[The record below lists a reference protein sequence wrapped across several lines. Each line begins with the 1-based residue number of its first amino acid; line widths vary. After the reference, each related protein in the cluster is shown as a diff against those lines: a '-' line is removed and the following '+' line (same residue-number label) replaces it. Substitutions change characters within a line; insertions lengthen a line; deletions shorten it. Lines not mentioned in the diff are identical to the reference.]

1 MKFLHIL
8 SVSSF
13 LLITLSITLANA
25 ASFDI
30 KNNCPYTVW
39 AVAVPSG
46 GRQLG
51 QGYGAPPNTLVE
63 YPLKQYMDM
72 DFIDMSNIDGL
83 NVPMEFSS
91 VSGGCNRVIKCM
103 TDIIGQ
109 CPNEL
114 KVSRGC
120 NEPCPVFKT
129 EEHCCN
135 FGNCGPTTYS

>member
-1 MKFLHIL
+1 MVEGELGLCVGDGEGCQVMVGEFTERGKCETGDCNG
-8 SVSSF
+8 
-13 LLITLSITLANA
+13 LL
-25 ASFDI
+25 
-30 KNNCPYTVW
+30 KC
-39 AVAVPSG
+39 
-46 GRQLG
+46 
-51 QGYGAPPNTLVE
+51 QGYGAPPNTLAE

-83 NVPMEFSS
+83 NESMEFSS
-91 VSGGCNRVIKCM
+91 VSSGCNRVIKCT

-114 KVSRGC
+114 KVSGGC
-120 NEPCPVFKT
+120 NKPCPVFKT